1 MNQLILWFVKCMPK
15 PIQDV
20 YFKYEK
26 GLLYCFYGALTTLVS
41 MVTKLVPMYFLGTGK
56 LSVTFCTVF
65 SWICA
70 VTFAFFTN
78 KKYVFQSETHTKKAF
93 WTEFAAFYTG
103 RLASFFLDWGISVL
117 FISILGWNEI
127 LVTIMAQVIILIV
140 NYAFSKLFVFKKR
153 EPDSAK
159 TES

>member
-1 MNQLILWFVKCMPK
+1 MNQLILWVVKHLPK
-15 PIQDV
+15 PLQNI

-41 MVTKLVPMYFLGTGK
+41 MITKLVPMYFLGEGK

-78 KKYVFQSETHTKKAF
+78 KKYVKPIPKKLS
-93 WTEFAAFYTG
+93 G
-103 RLASFFLDWGISVL
+103 RNL
-117 FISILGWNEI
+117 FHFIPQEGL
-127 LVTIMAQVIILIV
+127 L
-140 NYAFSKLFVFKKR
+140 FS
-153 EPDSAK
+153 
-159 TES
+159 

>member
-1 MNQLILWFVKCMPK
+1 MRDFMNQLILWVVKHLPK
-15 PIQDV
+15 PLQNI

-41 MVTKLVPMYFLGTGK
+41 MITKLVPMYFLGEGK

-78 KKYVFQSETHTKKAF
+78 KKYEDNLLYNRVIRCVYK
-93 WTEFAAFYTG
+93 G
-103 RLASFFLDWGISVL
+103 
-117 FISILGWNEI
+117 
-127 LVTIMAQVIILIV
+127 AQ
-140 NYAFSKLFVFKKR
+140 KTFV
-153 EPDSAK
+153 
-159 TES
+159 

>member
-1 MNQLILWFVKCMPK
+1 MNQLILWVVKHLPK
-15 PIQDV
+15 PLQNI

-41 MVTKLVPMYFLGTGK
+41 MITKLVPMYFLGEGK

-78 KKYVFQSETHTKKAF
+78 KKYVFQSETDHIAK
-93 WTEFAAFYTG
+93 
-103 RLASFFLDWGISVL
+103 L
-117 FISILGWNEI
+117 I
-127 LVTIMAQVIILIV
+127 LVP
-140 NYAFSKLFVFKKR
+140 LFTFTPVSTSFLRYSDLRKGTM
-153 EPDSAK
+153 P
-159 TES
+159 